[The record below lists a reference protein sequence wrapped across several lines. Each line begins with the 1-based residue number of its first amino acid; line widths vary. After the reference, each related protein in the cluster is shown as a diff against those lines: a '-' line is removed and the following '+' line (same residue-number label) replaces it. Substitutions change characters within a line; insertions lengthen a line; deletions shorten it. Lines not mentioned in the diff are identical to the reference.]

1 MKVSDAVAEFLAR
14 HVKHVFCVSG
24 GASLHLIHSI
34 AARDDIK
41 FVCPQHEQ
49 SAGFMADAYARLTG
63 FGVAIATS
71 GPGASNFAT
80 PILAAYCDSVP
91 VLFLTGNQTRER
103 MKDYGTRGY
112 GFQASKVIERHKHE
126 LKYAAHVDDPGAILA
141 ELQTAVT
148 IAKGGRPGPVLL
160 DLPDDVQRAE
170 C

>member
-1 MKVSDAVAEFLAR
+1 VAEFLSR
-14 HVKHVFCVSG
+14 HVKHVFCISG

-41 FVCPQHEQ
+41 FICPQHEQ

-80 PILAAYCDSVP
+80 PIRAAWNDSIP
-91 VLFLTGNQTRER
+91 VLFITGNQTRER

-112 GFQASKVIERHKHE
+112 GFQASKVVESYKHE
-126 LKYAAHVDDPGAILA
+126 LKYASVVDDEGAILA
-141 ELQTAVT
+141 ELMTAVT

-160 DLPDDVQRAE
+160 DIPDDVQRAQ
-170 C
+170 CVTLQ